1 LSSLSVSNK
10 YNAVMSLGIGNARI
24 PWRIVPCLWRGAK
37 LVSDFVELTLNYAWH
52 IRSAAPGLSLKF
64 ARRSLYRRDGQ
75 IASAYIPL
83 CDFKIDSVLANSDN
97 AYSCF
102 SPLVP
107 EQARAQPN
115 PKLAEV
121 ALKPGMT
128 ATMDIRTGQRSVLKY
143 LAKPVDKAFA
153 GALNER

>member
-1 LSSLSVSNK
+1 V
-10 YNAVMSLGIGNARI
+10 
-24 PWRIVPCLWRGAK
+24 
-37 LVSDFVELTLNYAWH
+37 
-52 IRSAAPGLSLKF
+52 APGLALEF
-64 ARRSLYRRDGQ
+64 ARRSLYGRAGQ
-75 IASAYIPL
+75 IASAFPL
-83 CDFKIDSVLANSDN
+83 CLFKINSKLTNSDK

-121 ALKPGMT
+121 ALKPGMI
-128 ATMDIRTGQRSVLKY
+128 ATVDIRTGQRSVLKY
-143 LAKPVDKAFA
+143 LAKPVETAFA